1 MRRLVWMGVGA
12 VGAAVVA
19 ARVRRAAR
27 RFTPDGVAEQ
37 VEAVGRRTTSALREA
52 VEEFRTARTA
62 REHELVTALLVEPA
76 AGPAPRSSRRA
87 GSVEDLEDEDDF
99 F

>member
-1 MRRLVWMGVGA
+1 MRRLLWMGVGA

-27 RFTPDGVAEQ
+27 RLTPDDVAEQ
-37 VEAVGRRTTSALREA
+37 VEAVGRRTASALREA

-76 AGPAPRSSRRA
+76 AGLAPRSARRA
-87 GSVEDLEDEDDF
+87 GSVQDLEDEDDF

>member
-1 MRRLVWMGVGA
+1 
-12 VGAAVVA
+12 
-19 ARVRRAAR
+19 
-27 RFTPDGVAEQ
+27 
-37 VEAVGRRTTSALREA
+37 LREA

-62 REHELVTALLVEPA
+62 REHELVTALLVEPT

-87 GSVEDLEDEDDF
+87 TSVEDLEDEDDF